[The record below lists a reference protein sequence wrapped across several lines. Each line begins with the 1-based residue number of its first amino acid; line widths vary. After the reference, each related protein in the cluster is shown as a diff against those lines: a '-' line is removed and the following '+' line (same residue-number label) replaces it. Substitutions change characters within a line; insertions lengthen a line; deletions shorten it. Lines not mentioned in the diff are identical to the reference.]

1 MSALVG
7 KLRKVTGRSALR
19 KLRNDEAMPAV
30 VYGLKDNL
38 NLVVNPKELKKL
50 LEEKG
55 RNALIE
61 LNIEGESSRKV
72 VLKEYQAH
80 PIKPGWLHADFLEV
94 DVTKKIKVKVPV
106 LLVGVAPGEK
116 QGGVINHIIRL
127 LEIESIPA
135 NIPEK
140 IELPM
145 DEVQLN
151 QVIHVSDLVVGED
164 ITIVNLPTDVVLT
177 IHEEKV
183 KEEKPEDEEGV
194 EGVEG
199 LEGLEGVEA
208 EAASEPADT
217 AGKKED
223 G

>member
-30 VYGLKDNL
+30 MYGLKDNL
-38 NLVVNPKELKKL
+38 SLVVNPKELKKL

-72 VLKEYQAH
+72 VLKEYQDH

-116 QGGVINHIIRL
+116 QGGVINHIIRH
-127 LEIESIPA
+127 LEIESIPK

-140 IELPM
+140 IEFPM

-151 QVIHVSDLVVGED
+151 QVIHVSDLVVGENV
-164 ITIVNLPTDVVLT
+164 TIVNLPTDVVLT

-183 KEEKPEDEEGV
+183 KEEIPEGEEVEEGI
-194 EGVEG
+194 
-199 LEGLEGVEA
+199 EGVEA
-208 EAASEPADT
+208 EAATSEPADT